1 MSQLESAARASARW
15 IAPFAAVTAL
25 FALGAGALAAM
36 TKPTLVTTHQSKRG
50 KVLAAAN
57 GHALYMFTA
66 DKTGRSNCSGSCANT
81 WLPLLTSARPTGA
94 RNSGVNSKLLGT
106 IKRSNRV
113 LQVTYNGHPLYA
125 FARDKTAGQ
134 INGEGANQFGGHW
147 YVVNTNGNAV
157 KPKSGGGGTVCHP
170 LCQSY

>member
-1 MSQLESAARASARW
+1 MSQVESAVRRSARW

-25 FALGAGALAAM
+25 FALGAGALAA
-36 TKPTLVTTHQSKRG
+36 TTRPTVITTHQTKRG
-50 KVLAAAN
+50 KALAAAN

-66 DKTGRSNCSGSCANT
+66 DKPGRSTCSGSCADT
-81 WLPLLTSARPTGA
+81 WLPLLTSARPTA
-94 RNSGVNSKLLGT
+94 ASNSGVNSKLLGT
-106 IKRSNRV
+106 IKRSDRA
-113 LQVTYNGHPLYA
+113 LQVTYNGHPLYV
-125 FARDKTAGQ
+125 FSRDKSAGQ

-157 KPKSGGGGTVCHP
+157 KPKPHGGGTVCHP